1 MYASSLF
8 SISLIFFS
16 AAVPSCRAKV
26 VPATRKFEYP
36 KFFRHPVRP
45 LKRLKPSAAP
55 YYFFPFCAV
64 DYFANKHQRIGLIM
78 LHCLVIL
85 VVLALTHIATSQT
98 ISVNTDSNAFL
109 CKTEMDCS
117 QFYTGTARQGE
128 W

>member
-16 AAVPSCRAKV
+16 AAVAVVLCYRGAELPSKLCQQCQQRE
-26 VPATRKFEYP
+26 KFEHDTTVY
-36 KFFRHPVRP
+36 FC
-45 LKRLKPSAAP
+45 LRL
-55 YYFFPFCAV
+55 CAV
-64 DYFANKHQRIGLIM
+64 GYFAYKHQRIGLIM